1 MRNTYITFAA
11 VFVLL
16 VLFSCAPVPQQDK
29 VIAKIG
35 NNSVFVSDA
44 EFLAAI
50 RPESS
55 RDKNS
60 VAADLQQL
68 AETRRVAEA
77 ARLLFAGEQNSIQE
91 NLAESEDARLAQVYS
106 YFYLQANMK
115 HTNKALLAFYKK
127 NESRYADSSML
138 SADMPLANFREKI
151 AADLFLEENPELAA
165 LVNDSNRV
173 AIIDSCRRAMSG
185 SEIDLLKKQYKV
197 ELVKIEPPGA
207 EDYYKSNP
215 EEFQT
220 KTQYKLLSLSDPDSS
235 VLANKK
241 KAIFTK
247 EEFAKIAT
255 EMPLVKQGHAI
266 IGIGMFPAL
275 DAEISKL
282 GAKKFT
288 AILRAPDTQ
297 IYHVFYIDS
306 IVQPQLKSYDRAKS
320 LAKAVLEGKG
330 DFPLDSSVVLATID
344 GKPFVTEK
352 DILEL
357 QAKMPPQRRVM
368 FRRET
373 ALNNLLERNLYA
385 RAAREK
391 GIDKSTEYIAWNR
404 QLADRAYAQIL
415 MDSLLTTTLRVPEDS
430 LKAAYEAEKDFL
442 FLPKSYEDSKLDV
455 AVWLRIPDISYKR
468 EFVLNRN
475 SYGEEAASWQSIKK
489 TAYKNIRYRE
499 FSSVQERELVN
510 LQKPVP
516 VSIVDT
522 SWGLEFAADNF
533 TELAAQAKAQYD
545 NRNLQKARNLWERA
559 RILFPQN
566 DSMQKAVSYE
576 LANVYQELGLYIAA
590 VDEYKVITGLWESEP
605 DTYKA
610 YFMQGFVLSEYQKN
624 DSLAL
629 LAFEEML
636 RKYPS
641 SELSDDARIMVD
653 NIKSGGKVLEE
664 LIKKIEASS
673 EEEP

>member
-1 MRNTYITFAA
+1 MRNIYLTFVA

-16 VLFSCAPVPQQDK
+16 ILFSCAPVPQQDK
-29 VIAKIG
+29 IIAKIG
-35 NNSVFVSDA
+35 NNSVFTSDA

-50 RPESS
+50 RHEAS
-55 RDKNS
+55 RDKKS

-91 NLAESEDARLAQVYS
+91 NLAESENARLARVYS
-106 YFYLQANMK
+106 YFYLQVNMK
-115 HTNKALLAFYKK
+115 HTNKALLDFYKK
-127 NESRYADSSML
+127 NENRYVDSSAL
-138 SADMPLANFREKI
+138 SAYIPLANFREKI

-165 LVNDSNRV
+165 LVNDSNRA
-173 AIIDSCRRAMSG
+173 AIIDSCRRAMSS
-185 SEIDLLKKQYKV
+185 SEVDLLKKQYNV

-207 EDYYKSNP
+207 EDYYKSHP

-220 KTQYKLLSLSDPDSS
+220 KAQYKLLSLSNLDSS

-241 KAIFTK
+241 KSVSTR

-255 EMPLVKQGHAI
+255 EMPLVKQGHAV

-275 DAEISKL
+275 DMEVSKL
-282 GAKKFT
+282 GAKNFT

-297 IYHVFYIDS
+297 VYYVFYIDS
-306 IVQPQLKSYDRAKS
+306 VIPPQLKHYDRAKS
-320 LAKAVLEGKG
+320 LTKAVLESKG
-330 DFPLDSSVVLATID
+330 DYPLDSSVVLATID
-344 GKPFVTEK
+344 GKSFVTEK
-352 DILEL
+352 DVLEL
-357 QAKMPPQRRVM
+357 QAKIPPQRRAM
-368 FRRET
+368 FRREA

-391 GIDKSTEYIAWNR
+391 GIDKSAEYIAWNR
-404 QLADRAYAQIL
+404 QLVDEAYVKVL

-442 FLPKSYEDSKLDV
+442 FLPKNFEDSKLDV

-475 SYGEEAASWQSIKK
+475 NYGESAVNWESIKK

-499 FSSVQERELVN
+499 FLSIQERELAN
-510 LQKPVP
+510 LQKSVP
-516 VSIVDT
+516 ISIIDA

-545 NRNLQKARNLWERA
+545 NRDLQKARTFWEKA
-559 RILFPQN
+559 RILFPQ
-566 DSMQKAVSYE
+566 SK
-576 LANVYQELGLYIAA
+576 
-590 VDEYKVITGLWESEP
+590 
-605 DTYKA
+605 
-610 YFMQGFVLSEYQKN
+610 
-624 DSLAL
+624 
-629 LAFEEML
+629 
-636 RKYPS
+636 
-641 SELSDDARIMVD
+641 
-653 NIKSGGKVLEE
+653 
-664 LIKKIEASS
+664 
-673 EEEP
+673 